1 MTLCVEEAN
10 RLCWQQFIIFS
21 QKSTWA
27 ARAPL
32 AFASTVQRMKK
43 VKAVFVFFPP
53 QKQASPEELR
63 PIQIRIYCICLQ
75 KRHSSYRKQALSH
88 GSCLLNHLLSKL
100 PPHFLLQ
107 SQLAFMQG
115 FILVKQNNLYV
126 LGIGMQRD
134 VWRCGR
140 DEEGWGVMRM
150 DGWFEIGT

>member
-1 MTLCVEEAN
+1 MDYKNVIISRCSDPLCVEEAN

-75 KRHSSYRKQALSH
+75 KRHSSYRKQALSRS
-88 GSCLLNHLLSKL
+88 SCLPNHLLSKL
-100 PPHFLLQ
+100 PAIFCSKANEHELERFYLLQ
-107 SQLAFMQG
+107 IIGIIVSY
-115 FILVKQNNLYV
+115 FISFKLFD
-126 LGIGMQRD
+126 ITFH
-134 VWRCGR
+134 CSA
-140 DEEGWGVMRM
+140 
-150 DGWFEIGT
+150 